1 MTEVESKA
9 YVADGYVAPLLR
21 LTHGPRFALQYSVT
35 GYPGYFVLDM
45 LGVPRRCGA
54 PLHPH
59 APSPRLGSGARRKWQ
74 PLGEIMALG
83 WP

>member
-35 GYPGYFVLDM
+35 GYPSNLVSVG
-45 LGVPRRCGA
+45 LGVPRRYGA

-59 APSPRLGSGARRKWQ
+59 CPR
-74 PLGEIMALG
+74 PG
-83 WP
+83 WPRATS